1 MAEFILSE
9 RSKKDLRDI
18 VDYTRQ
24 TWSEDQAV
32 VYYNKLLDACEYL
45 AQRNGTVGRTYDEIR
60 SGLYGYHIARHIVF
74 YRILASNTIRI
85 VRILHDQMDY
95 PRHL

>member
-18 VDYTRQ
+18 FEYTKRS
-24 TWSEDQAV
+24 WSEAQAV
-32 VYYNKLLDACEYL
+32 IYYNKLLDACEYL
-45 AQRNGTVGRTYDEIR
+45 AKKNGTVGRTYDEIR
-60 SGLYGYHIARHIVF
+60 SGLYGYHIVRHVVF

-85 VRILHDQMDY
+85 VRILYDQMDY
-95 PRHL
+95 PQHL